1 MNLNFLKND
10 KLKSSLTSII
20 INNKYIWLIFI
31 LSVILQ
37 YFNISTKYLYLVVLF
52 NILST
57 GCFIGE
63 GKFPKLKFSILLKKV
78 VYSVLVLLTTIGLFY
93 YFEISIISTIY
104 CDGDGSDF
112 EESDDS
118 NKDKT
123 KIDNN
128 QNFRDASIAAGALKG
143 AEMVVKATHPKN
155 IIQAAG
161 AVIMGGIAGGSAV
174 AIAQNVSR
182 ATSTNKN
189 LDDLINTK
197 KVEAISNE
205 GGSTNSIKST
215 NSTNPNISNNLDDCT
230 DPSSVS
236 ENIFK
241 ESSFE
246 IEIPLLTVL
255 NGILSLNGIEFIL
268 ITSIFFIVLRLY
280 FNSTIKTF
288 ILKFISY
295 IYKNNELIEK
305 EVQLTNMLNKYNK
318 QIPYILIVLIIILLI
333 IKTMNIYYINSLLLN
348 IDSFVNVYNFLKNNS
363 LYLLFIIKKTKN
375 VK

>member
-20 INNKYIWLIFI
+20 INNKYILLIFI

>member
-1 MNLNFLKND
+1 M
-10 KLKSSLTSII
+10 
-20 INNKYIWLIFI
+20 
-31 LSVILQ
+31 Q

-57 GCFIGE
+57 ACFIGE